1 MDQRD
6 ARAGAAAT
14 LVAPLARAHRA
25 AAIAVSVLAVA
36 VVGGTVAG
44 CAAVRQIAMPAD
56 PTPGAPGAV
65 GAPGER
71 RDGGGTDD
79 ARPTDEVRGADEL
92 RAADVAATSA
102 VTALL
107 QPTDAA
113 TSSAVATAT
122 RARGTPFD
130 PDETHVSLEAI
141 ATGLDEPVHAT
152 GDGVDAQR
160 LYVVEKAGTIEIV
173 DLASGTVADAPFVDL
188 SDRVNSRASEQGLLS
203 VAFHPDY
210 AANGRLFVNYTR
222 RDGATVVSELAADAD
237 RRRADPASER
247 EILVVDQ
254 PAANHN
260 GGQNAFGPDG
270 YLYVGMGDGGGSGAG
285 KNAHDPSSLLGKVL
299 RLDVDGPPGGYR
311 VPADNPFI
319 AGDHLPE
326 VWAVGLRNPWRLSFD
341 RATGDLFIADVGD
354 STYEEV
360 NWQPAAS
367 RGGEDYGWPDVEGA
381 HCHDADDGAG
391 DSLAACDP
399 DGRTT
404 RPVAEYRHEDGNC
417 SISGGHVYRGRRY
430 PALDGVYFYAD
441 YCSGR
446 LWGAWRDDRGR
457 WHDAMLTDSD
467 AAISAFGQDDAGE
480 VYALDMAG
488 GAVLRVA
495 AGGR

>member
-1 MDQRD
+1 M
-6 ARAGAAAT
+6 
-14 LVAPLARAHRA
+14 LARAHRA
-25 AAIAVSVLAVA
+25 ASIAGPVLAVA
-36 VVGGTVAG
+36 VCGIAIVGCSAVRRAVNPADGTAVAPGTVNS
-44 CAAVRQIAMPAD
+44 
-56 PTPGAPGAV
+56 AV
-65 GAPGER
+65 GRSDR
-71 RDGGGTDD
+71 RNTDDVRSTDD
-79 ARPTDEVRGADEL
+79 ARPTDEGRTADGKATSDGMALRRPTDGASS
-92 RAADVAATSA
+92 VAA
-102 VTALL
+102 
-107 QPTDAA
+107 
-113 TSSAVATAT
+113 ATAT
-122 RARGTPFD
+122 RALGAPFD
-130 PDETHVSLEAI
+130 PDETHVSLETI

-152 GDGVDAQR
+152 GDGVDPSR

-173 DLASGTVADAPFVDL
+173 DLANGALAEAPFVDL

-222 RDGATVVSELAADAD
+222 RDGATVVSELAADAY
-237 RRRADPASER
+237 RQRADPAGER

-311 VPADNPFI
+311 VPADNPFV
-319 AGDHLPE
+319 AGDYLPE

-367 RGGEDYGWPDVEGA
+367 RGGEDYGWPDVEGD
-381 HCHDADDGAG
+381 HCHNADDGADG
-391 DSLAACDP
+391 SLAACDP

-417 SISGGHVYRGRRY
+417 SISGGHVYRGRRF
-430 PALDGVYFYAD
+430 PALDGVYLYAD

-488 GAVLRVA
+488 GAVLRVVA
-495 AGGR
+495 DGR